1 MIDITENMDS
11 LTDLAAAVAAA
22 RLLIRTTL
30 EVHPGK
36 VALSCSFGGASGMV
50 LLDLALREEPRLPV
64 FFIDTGL
71 LFGESYDLIARVEA
85 RYGIAV
91 EAARPKQSV
100 AEQAATHGDALWRR
114 DPDACCALRKVDPL
128 RAYLHDYD
136 VWMTAIRRDQTA
148 TRRDLAARAWDE
160 GNQVVKLAPLATW
173 AEELVWAYVAAHD
186 VPVNPLHADGYASLG
201 CMPCTRRVRSDE
213 DARSGRW
220 PEFAK
225 TECGIHV

>member
-1 MIDITENMDS
+1 MDT
-11 LTDLAAAVAAA
+11 LTDLSAAVETA
-22 RLLIRTTL
+22 RLLIRSAL
-30 EVHPGK
+30 EAHPGK
-36 VALSCSFGGASGMV
+36 VALSCSFGGPSGMV

-91 EAARPKQSV
+91 EVARPKQSV

-148 TRRDLAARAWDE
+148 ARGALAASAWDE
-160 GNQVVKLAPLATW
+160 ANQVVKLAPLAGW
-173 AEELVWAYVAAHD
+173 SEERVWAYIKAHD
-186 VPVNPLHADGYASLG
+186 VPVNPLHADGYTSLG
-201 CMPCTRRVRSDE
+201 CVPCTRRVRSDE
-213 DARSGRW
+213 DARAGRW